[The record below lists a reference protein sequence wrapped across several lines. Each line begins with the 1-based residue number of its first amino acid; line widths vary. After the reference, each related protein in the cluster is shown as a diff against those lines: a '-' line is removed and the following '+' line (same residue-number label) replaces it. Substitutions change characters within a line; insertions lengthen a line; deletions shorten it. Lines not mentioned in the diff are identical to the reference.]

1 MDNETLNITY
11 NNGKSRMTIYL
22 YEFLRYSGLRN
33 IRKLIKLIKS
43 SDTPDELE
51 KLHSYLQQQ
60 LSTIEPRMKELANKG
75 VNART
80 KYKELEPELQKL
92 IYERERYRKSD
103 DRYKA
108 LMIRVKDMREEIR
121 QYKAVYSS
129 TLSDF
134 NALNRDKEKFSK
146 LAKEILP

>member
-1 MDNETLNITY
+1 
-11 NNGKSRMTIYL
+11 
-22 YEFLRYSGLRN
+22 
-33 IRKLIKLIKS
+33 
-43 SDTPDELE
+43 
-51 KLHSYLQQQ
+51 
-60 LSTIEPRMKELANKG
+60 MKELANKG

-108 LMIRVKDMREEIR
+108 LMIRVKDMREKIR
-121 QYKAVYSS
+121 HYKAVYSS